1 MNKYKG
7 KLAYRIGKNGQ
18 VKPLWLYI
26 TDAHYPY
33 CSCICARGKKYL
45 RNYNVT
51 NANLVP
57 IKELVIAETF
67 CLTVSRQLLE
77 KFRIGT
83 VNTADFPFE
92 LRYGKM
98 LKRFRDLHLRGKTAI
113 MRLNAGTEEILCFR
127 IANIDTHT
135 YMYSLETVIR
145 ITLGECICTI

>member
-7 KLAYRIGKNGQ
+7 RLAHPIVKNGQ
-18 VKPLWLYI
+18 IKPLWVYI

-33 CSCICARGKKYL
+33 CSCIVAKGKKYL

-51 NANLVP
+51 NAHLVP
-57 IKELVIAETF
+57 TKNLIIAETF
-67 CLTVSRQLLE
+67 CLTVSNQLLE
-77 KFRIGT
+77 KFRAGT
-83 VNTADFPFE
+83 INTADFPFE

-98 LKRFRDLHLRGKTAI
+98 LKRFRDLKDKPAI
-113 MRLNAGTEEILCFR
+113 MRLNAGNEEILCFP
-127 IANIDTHT
+127 IIDINTHT